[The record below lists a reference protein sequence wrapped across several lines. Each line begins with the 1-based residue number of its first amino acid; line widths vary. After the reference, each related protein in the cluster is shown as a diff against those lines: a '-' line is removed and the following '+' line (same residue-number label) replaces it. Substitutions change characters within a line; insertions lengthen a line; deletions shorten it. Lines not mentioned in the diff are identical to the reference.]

1 MLTSPRLFTAAA
13 VAATVLLGVA
23 SAAPPPLTPALGAR
37 ALAAA
42 ATDDDSGAAGSFQ
55 ACDNAD
61 GVYAPFCQ
69 PAQNSSLYPG
79 TTYYVTWD
87 PSVFDS
93 DNTTVIVEGSYVN
106 TTSDEITA
114 QAFSS
119 PEMEAG
125 RSYYAWT
132 VDGSALPLE
141 DTDTDTDAGADSAV
155 FSIALVIRALVAG
168 SNTTAQVYPG
178 PTVVVVVAGANM
190 TARRA
195 AAAAAA
201 AYRDEAP
208 GVPTGA
214 ALYVGLPTVL
224 GFCVLMI
231 FGVCAWNRQARRIG
245 LGNISGKAGGARG
258 ARMGRR
264 MTTRRDR
271 KQAIR
276 LAGHDGPEDDED
288 EEGGRRRVKGEKG
301 MCYQDDEEPPS
312 HPHLSLRYE
321 DDGWGQDWG
330 HQREG
335 EKEECRRKDH
345 DGGIHVGIARRD
357 SDALGSLAG
366 TPTSEHFS
374 LAQEQ
379 KKS

>member
-1 MLTSPRLFTAAA
+1 MLTCS
-13 VAATVLLGVA
+13 
-23 SAAPPPLTPALGAR
+23 
-37 ALAAA
+37 
-42 ATDDDSGAAGSFQ
+42 
-55 ACDNAD
+55 
-61 GVYAPFCQ
+61 
-69 PAQNSSLYPG
+69 QNPK
-79 TTYYVTWD
+79 VTWD

>member
-1 MLTSPRLFTAAA
+1 MLTCS
-13 VAATVLLGVA
+13 
-23 SAAPPPLTPALGAR
+23 
-37 ALAAA
+37 
-42 ATDDDSGAAGSFQ
+42 
-55 ACDNAD
+55 
-61 GVYAPFCQ
+61 
-69 PAQNSSLYPG
+69 QNPK
-79 TTYYVTWD
+79 VTWD
-87 PSVFDS
+87 PSIFDAS
-93 DNTTVIVEGSYVN
+93 NTTVIVEGSYVN
-106 TTSDEITA
+106 TTSDEITS

-119 PEMEAG
+119 PEMTAG

-132 VDGSALPLE
+132 VDGSAVPLE
-141 DTDTDTDAGADSAV
+141 DTDADADSAI

-178 PTVVVVVAGANM
+178 PTVVVVVAGTNM

-201 AYRDEAP
+201 AYRDEVP

-214 ALYVGLPTVL
+214 ALYVGLPTVF

-264 MTTRRDR
+264 LTTRRDR

-276 LAGHDGPEDDED
+276 LADHDGPDDDEGDD
-288 EEGGRRRVKGEKG
+288 EEGGGRGEKG
-301 MCYQDDEEPPS
+301 MCYQDGEPPS
-312 HPHLSLRYE
+312 HRHLSVRYE

-330 HQREG
+330 HQREE
-335 EKEECRRKDH
+335 EKEECRRRDH
-345 DGGIHVGIARRD
+345 DDGIHVGIARRD

-366 TPTSEHFS
+366 TPTSEQFP
-374 LAQEQ
+374 LALEHQ
-379 KKS
+379 KS